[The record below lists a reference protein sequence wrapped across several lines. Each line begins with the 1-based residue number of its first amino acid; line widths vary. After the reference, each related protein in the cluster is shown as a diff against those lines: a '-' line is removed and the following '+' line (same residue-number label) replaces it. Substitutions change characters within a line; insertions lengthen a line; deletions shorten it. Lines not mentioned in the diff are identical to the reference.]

1 MDTYDR
7 ALSVESAESDPA
19 APAAESGEASLGS
32 VQLRALSRVSA
43 ALCGLSDLDAILR
56 VGLDSIFDLLQGAFG
71 GILLLD
77 EETQTLHYRIAHGLS
92 PADVEGTKL
101 KIGDGIAGKV
111 VDTGRVVL
119 LEDISKD
126 PAATK
131 DDLVITEGLKAF
143 VSIPLRAGHRIF
155 GAINVASRIPHHFG
169 KDDIYVLCSI
179 GDQMGIAI
187 ERAEVYE
194 QLRKG
199 RETYQRLARH
209 FLLAQEEER
218 RRIARELHDETSQ
231 SMSALALHLRALLE
245 LAEMSGYSPDFVE
258 RVRKV
263 ESMAGQTAREL
274 SRVINDLR
282 PALLDSVG
290 LVPAIRRF
298 AQDNLQP
305 HGIELSVE
313 ATGARPLLPPEVEV
327 ALFRF
332 AQGAITNIV
341 RHANAKTVA
350 IALEC
355 GPDQMTLRISDDGQ
369 GFDVSGITGI
379 EDTGRGRGL
388 YAMRERVS
396 LLGGRFV
403 VDSAPDAGTTVVAT
417 VPIGGVDDAQDP
429 CPRSR

>member
-1 MDTYDR
+1 M
-7 ALSVESAESDPA
+7 
-19 APAAESGEASLGS
+19 
-32 VQLRALSRVSA
+32 
-43 ALCGLSDLDAILR
+43 CGLSDLNAILR
-56 VGLDSIFDLLQGAFG
+56 VGLDSVFDLMRGAFG

-92 PADVEGTKL
+92 LADVEGTTL
-101 KIGDGIAGKV
+101 KRGDGIAGKV
-111 VDTGRVVL
+111 VDTGRAVL

-126 PAATK
+126 PDAARG
-131 DDLVITEGLKAF
+131 DLVTTEGLKAF
-143 VSIPLRAGHRIF
+143 VSIPVRAGHRVF

-169 KDDIYVLCSI
+169 KDDVYVLHSI

-199 RETYQRLARH
+199 RETYQRLARYV
-209 FLLAQEEER
+209 LLAQEEER

-231 SMSALALHLRALLE
+231 SMSALALNLRALLE
-245 LAEMSGYSPDFVE
+245 LAEMSGHSPDFIE

-263 ESMAGQTAREL
+263 HLLSEQIAHEL
-274 SRVINDLR
+274 SRVINYLR

-305 HGIELSVE
+305 QGIELSVE
-313 ATGARPLLPPEVEV
+313 ATGGCPHIPPEVEV

-332 AQGAITNIV
+332 AQGAIGNIA
-341 RHANAKTVA
+341 RHAKAKTAA
-350 IALEC
+350 IELQCE
-355 GPDQMTLRISDDGQ
+355 PDQIALRISDDGQ
-369 GFDVSGITGI
+369 GFDLSGIKGI

-388 YAMRERVS
+388 YAMRERIS
-396 LLGGRFV
+396 LLGGTFV
-403 VDSAPDAGTTVVAT
+403 VDTAPGKGTIVVAT
-417 VPIGGVDDAQDP
+417 VPVRGVDHAEDSS
-429 CPRSR
+429 PRSR